1 MFKIARQDSAFSD
14 FSDYIKVTA
23 RFSDCRLTNDE
34 NVLVG
39 TDSVHLGQQL
49 VPTKTRIRD

>member
-1 MFKIARQDSAFSD
+1 MFKIARQDSA